1 MTLSKSPKSARW
13 LVSARFDLAFFI
25 APGLVSILILLFS
38 PAEWLQADVLPIWS
52 WVLFVL
58 MIDVAHVYASLYR
71 TYFDPQEFRRR
82 SSLYLSVPALAFL
95 LGVVLY
101 TLDASHFWR
110 VLAYL
115 AVFHFIRQQ
124 YGFMALYKYRRSEKS
139 RAENLFD
146 KWMLYLSTLYP
157 LAYWHTHL
165 PRKFTWFVE
174 GDFFSIPIL
183 QISAWVGCLYLFS
196 IAVYLLKEALLT
208 IRGRPLNIGKNLVL
222 LTTGLTW
229 YVGIV
234 AYNSD
239 FSFTV
244 TNVISHGIPYF
255 ALVWVYCHRKWAEAK
270 EESWLHLI
278 SRPSWIGAFVA
289 LLLVFAFF
297 EEAIWD
303 VLVWGEH
310 TLIFGLRHH
319 SGFIKDSASLSL
331 IIPLLAV
338 PQATHYVLDA
348 FIWKLNSSNP
358 DLKVYLLGNSQS
370 T

>member
-1 MTLSKSPKSARW
+1 MAPSRSP
-13 LVSARFDLAFFI
+13 
-25 APGLVSILILLFS
+25 
-38 PAEWLQADVLPIWS
+38 
-52 WVLFVL
+52 
-58 MIDVAHVYASLYR
+58 
-71 TYFDPQEFRRR
+71 
-82 SSLYLSVPALAFL
+82 
-95 LGVVLY
+95 
-101 TLDASHFWR
+101 SH
-110 VLAYL
+110 L
-115 AVFHFIRQQ
+115 
-124 YGFMALYKYRRSEKS
+124 E
-139 RAENLFD
+139 
-146 KWMLYLSTLYP
+146 
-157 LAYWHTHL
+157 
-165 PRKFTWFVE
+165 
-174 GDFFSIPIL
+174 
-183 QISAWVGCLYLFS
+183 
-196 IAVYLLKEALLT
+196 
-208 IRGRPLNIGKNLVL
+208 NLVL

-303 VLVWGEH
+303 VLVWGQH